1 MLYILLVLIWNVF
14 NNKISRNLLYKD
26 SIFYSYYVYEKV
38 LFIEKRFVELMFFFI
53 CVFKMGIIRSFFFL

>member
-14 NNKISRNLLYKD
+14 NNKISSNLLYKD